1 VTIRGVV
8 PLDDLTNRWAF
19 DICRGET
26 AVLFAEPDAIVL
38 LALSLKRGAGG
49 ASMAR
54 NHVERPS

>member
-1 VTIRGVV
+1 VV